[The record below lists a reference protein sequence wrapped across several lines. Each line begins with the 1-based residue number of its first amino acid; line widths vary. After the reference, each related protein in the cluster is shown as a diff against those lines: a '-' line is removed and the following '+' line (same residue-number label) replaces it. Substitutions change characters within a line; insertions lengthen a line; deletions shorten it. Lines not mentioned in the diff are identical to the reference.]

1 MSKILNIIN
10 SDEHFYNSKENSEYL
25 KCMAGSFHSE
35 EIKEHFEM
43 KIANI
48 NDIVENKKY
57 IYLIE
62 CGTRESVHR
71 VFTDTKLPQEIIDLV
86 NKDICKVVIA
96 YEPEGDLDIN
106 AFNRWYENEG
116 RFRESEIKFSNFY
129 ILHSELT
136 CQDKNKT
143 PVNFF
148 SSTHYFD
155 GISYGLLKVKRE
167 NNFQELKKFDYNF
180 KVSTIDDIDL
190 ELKSKYFLSLMRT
203 GKRPHRIALASYYEY
218 NKLWESNNI
227 SWLKVGMHQNPGFP
241 SVLDK
246 KYRSS
251 YKEVMNKDKVELD
264 TKNIENKWKNYAEVT
279 PTTEFTDKWDLY
291 QETFLSVVS
300 ETYYDID
307 NIFMT
312 EKILKPLYNLHPFI
326 VTSSPFFLKKLQEL
340 GFKTFSP
347 FIDESYDN
355 EINNKKRME
364 LIFDE
369 LDKFRSKSHE
379 ELKYWW
385 KDILPIL
392 EHNQETFLNMAR
404 EKTKKIKLLEEF
416 CE

>member
-10 SDEHFYNSKENSEYL
+10 SDKHFYDFIEDGYL
-25 KCMAGSFHSE
+25 KCMEGSFHSA
-35 EIKEHFEM
+35 EIKEPFEM
-43 KIANI
+43 NLTDI
-48 NDIVENKKY
+48 NNIVENKKY

-62 CGTRESVHR
+62 CGTRESVHYI
-71 VFTDTKLPQEIIDLV
+71 FTGKGIPQEIIDLV
-86 NKDICKVVIA
+86 NKDVCKVVIA
-96 YEPEGDLDIN
+96 YEQEGDIDID

-129 ILHSELT
+129 VLHAELN

-155 GISYGLLKVKRE
+155 AISYGLLSVKRD
-167 NNFQELKKFDYNF
+167 NNFQELKGFDYNF
-180 KVSTIDDIDL
+180 KVNTIDDIDL
-190 ELKSKYFLSLMRT
+190 EKKSKYFLSLMRT

-241 SVLDK
+241 SVLDE

-264 TKNIENKWKNYAEVT
+264 TQNIENKWKNYAEVT
-279 PTTEFTDKWDLY
+279 ATTYFTDKWDLY
-291 QETFLSVVS
+291 QETFLRVVS
-300 ETYYDID
+300 ETYYDIE

-312 EKILKPLYNLHPFI
+312 EKIMKPLYNLHPFI
-326 VTSSPFFLKKLQEL
+326 VTTSPFFLKKLKEL

-355 EINNKKRME
+355 ETNHKKRME

-369 LDKFRSKSHE
+369 LDRFRNKSLD
-379 ELKYWW
+379 ELKSWW

-392 EHNQETFLNMAR
+392 EHNQKTFFNMSI